1 MLHSDYKWILDPQ
14 ILLKGRV
21 NVTLCILLYFGDF
34 DTFMVQVHIYKRDF
48 RYLSL
53 LSSFYNAK
61 RGSKNYFKNVIF
73 ECICILNVFLWIHD
87 FLSFLSDL
95 SWVEWDKG
103 WQILWNTGNISQP
116 KWKCQILWY
125 LNIVD
130 MSIGKTTHA

>member
-1 MLHSDYKWILDPQ
+1 MYSLPVLKQDYLRTYDEKHLSPLSQQNCKLKMLHSDYNRILDPQ

-61 RGSKNYFKNVIF
+61 RGSNNYF
-73 ECICILNVFLWIHD
+73 E
-87 FLSFLSDL
+87 
-95 SWVEWDKG
+95 
-103 WQILWNTGNISQP
+103 
-116 KWKCQILWY
+116 KC
-125 LNIVD
+125 NF
-130 MSIGKTTHA
+130 